1 MRDEQVSA
9 DYDRARRK
17 AFLNDIVSFLK
28 REPNTLI
35 SYADVRDRV
44 TMENESYR
52 GMREVPVAKIVGS
65 MDRYRDFDRRFLPK
79 RKNTANRW
87 KSIDRAYYQDVTLPP
102 IQLYKVGEV
111 YFVKDGNHR
120 VSVARE
126 RGVEFIDAEVIEGH
140 IRIPIDSSMRPSR
153 LLQQVE
159 YAEFLRK
166 TNLDRTRPQH
176 DIRPTALGRYD
187 EIVTHIDGRRQ
198 LTEARTG
205 EPVTMSDAAT
215 DWFDQV
221 YLPIVLAVREQ
232 KLLRDFPDRTETDI
246 YLWVMAN
253 RLQIKL
259 AAGSRF
265 SPEHSARIYR
275 EIEGEER
282 KLKRNSLRVFNAA
295 RAFANSVF
303 VRGEDAEGR

>member
-1 MRDEQVSA
+1 MADDQVRA

-17 AFLNDIVSFLK
+17 AFLHDIVSFFK

-44 TMENESYR
+44 TMEGESYR
-52 GMREVPVAKIVGS
+52 GMQEVPVDKIVGS

-87 KSIDRAYYQDVTLPP
+87 KSIDRAYYQDVVLPP
-102 IQLYKVGEV
+102 IQLYKVGDI

-126 RGVEFIDAEVIEGH
+126 RGVAFIDAEVIEGH
-140 IRIPIDSSMRPSR
+140 IRIPIDSSMSPRR

-187 EIVTHIDGRRQ
+187 EIVTHIEGRRRLAEQ
-198 LTEARTG
+198 RTG
-205 EPVTMSDAAT
+205 QPVTLSDAAA
-215 DWFDQV
+215 DWYDNV
-221 YLPIVLAVREQ
+221 YLPIALAVREQ
-232 KLLRDFPDRTETDI
+232 RLLRDFPDRTEADV

-253 RLQIKL
+253 RLQIQL

-265 SPEHSARIYR
+265 SP
-275 EIEGEER
+275 
-282 KLKRNSLRVFNAA
+282 
-295 RAFANSVF
+295 
-303 VRGEDAEGR
+303 

>member
-1 MRDEQVSA
+1 MADDQVRA

-17 AFLNDIVSFLK
+17 AFLHDLVSFFR
-28 REPNTLI
+28 REPNTLL

-44 TMENESYR
+44 TMEGESYR
-52 GMREVPVAKIVGS
+52 GMREVPVDQIVGS
-65 MDRYRDFDRRFLPK
+65 VDRFRDFDRRFLPK

-87 KSIDRAYYQDVTLPP
+87 KSIDRAYHQDVVLPP
-102 IQLYKVGEV
+102 IQLYKVGDI

-126 RGVEFIDAEVIEGH
+126 HGVAFIDAEVIEGH
-140 IRIPIDSSMRPSR
+140 IRMPIDSSMSPRK
-153 LLQQVE
+153 LLHQVE

-187 EIVTHIDGRRQ
+187 EIVTHIEGRRRRLSEQ
-198 LTEARTG
+198 RDGEA
-205 EPVTMSDAAT
+205 VTMAEAAA
-215 DWFDQV
+215 DWYDNV

-232 KLLRDFPDRTETDI
+232 KLLRDFPDRSEADV

-253 RLQIKL
+253 RMQIQMEL
-259 AAGSRF
+259 GSRF
-265 SPEHSARIYR
+265 SPELSARAYR

-282 KLKRNSLRVFNAA
+282 RLKRIGLRAINAA
-295 RAFANSVF
+295 KDLTGSIR
-303 VRGEDAEGR
+303 RGP

>member
-1 MRDEQVSA
+1 MRDDQVSA

-44 TMENESYR
+44 TMEHESYR
-52 GMREVPVAKIVGS
+52 GMREVPVDKIVGS
-65 MDRYRDFDRRFLPK
+65 MDRFRDFDRRFLPK

-87 KSIDRAYYQDVTLPP
+87 KSIDRAYYQDVILPP
-102 IQLYKVGEV
+102 IQVYKVGEV

-126 RGVEFIDAEVIEGH
+126 RGVAFIDAEVIEGH
-140 IRIPIDSSMRPSR
+140 IRIPIDSSMRASR

-187 EIVTHIDGRRQ
+187 EIVTHIEGRRR
-198 LTEARTG
+198 LAEERSG
-205 EPVTMSDAAT
+205 GPVTMSDAAA
-215 DWFDQV
+215 DWFDNV
-221 YLPIVLAVREQ
+221 YLPIALAMREQ
-232 KLLRDFPDRTETDI
+232 KLLREFPDRSEADV

-253 RLQIKL
+253 RLQIQL
-259 AAGSRF
+259 GAGSRF
-265 SPEHSARIYR
+265 SPEQSARVYR
-275 EIEGEER
+275 EIQGEER
-282 KLKRNSLRVFNAA
+282 KLKRNLLRAIKA
-295 RAFANSVF
+295 TKEFATSIHF
-303 VRGEDAEGR
+303 RRGTL

>member
-1 MRDEQVSA
+1 MADDQVRA
-9 DYDRARRK
+9 DYERARRK

-44 TMENESYR
+44 TMEGESYR
-52 GMREVPVAKIVGS
+52 GMREVPVDRIVGS
-65 MDRYRDFDRRFLPK
+65 MDRFRDFDRQFLPK

-87 KSIDRAYYQDVTLPP
+87 KSIDRAYHQDVLLPP
-102 IQLYKVGEV
+102 IQLYKVGDV

-126 RGVEFIDAEVIEGH
+126 HDVAYIDAEVIEGH
-140 IRIPIDSSMRPSR
+140 IRIPIDSSMSPRR

-187 EIVTHIDGRRQ
+187 EIVTHIEGRRR
-198 LTEARTG
+198 LAEERTG
-205 EPVTMSDAAT
+205 GPVSLSEAAA
-215 DWFDQV
+215 DWYDNV
-221 YLPIVLAVREQ
+221 YLPIALAAREQ
-232 KLLRDFPDRTETDI
+232 KLLRDFPDRTEADI

-253 RLQIKL
+253 RLQIQL

-265 SPEHSARIYR
+265 SPEISARAYR

-282 KLKRNSLRVFNAA
+282 KLKRIGLRAINGTKAL
-295 RAFANSVF
+295 ANSVI
-303 VRGEDAEGR
+303 RRDGN

>member
-1 MRDEQVSA
+1 MADDQVRA

-17 AFLNDIVSFLK
+17 AFLHDLVSFFR
-28 REPNTLI
+28 REPNTLL

-44 TMENESYR
+44 TMEGESYR
-52 GMREVPVAKIVGS
+52 GMREVPVDQIVGS
-65 MDRYRDFDRRFLPK
+65 VDRFRDFDRRFLPK

-87 KSIDRAYYQDVTLPP
+87 KSIDRAYHQDVVLPP
-102 IQLYKVGEV
+102 IQLYKVGDI

-126 RGVEFIDAEVIEGH
+126 HGVAFIDAEVIEGH
-140 IRIPIDSSMRPSR
+140 IRMPIDSSMSPRK
-153 LLQQVE
+153 LLHQVE

-187 EIVTHIDGRRQ
+187 EIVTHIEGRRRRLSEQ
-198 LTEARTG
+198 RDGEA
-205 EPVTMSDAAT
+205 VTLADAAA
-215 DWFDQV
+215 DWYDNV

-232 KLLRDFPDRTETDI
+232 KLLRDFPDRSEADV

-253 RLQIKL
+253 RMQIQMEL
-259 AAGSRF
+259 GSRF
-265 SPEHSARIYR
+265 SPELSARAYR

-282 KLKRNSLRVFNAA
+282 RLKRIGLRAINAA
-295 RAFANSVF
+295 KDLTGSIR
-303 VRGEDAEGR
+303 RGP

>member
-1 MRDEQVSA
+1 MADEQVRA

-17 AFLNDIVSFLK
+17 AFLNDVVSFLK
-28 REPNTLI
+28 RESNTLI

-44 TMENESYR
+44 TMEGESYR
-52 GMREVPVAKIVGS
+52 GMQEVPVDNIVGS

-87 KSIDRAYYQDVTLPP
+87 KSIDRAYYQDVVLPP
-102 IQLYKVGEV
+102 IQLYKVGDI

-126 RGVEFIDAEVIEGH
+126 RGVAYIDAEVIEGH
-140 IRIPIDSSMRPSR
+140 IRIPIDSSMGPSR
-153 LLQQVE
+153 LLQQIE

-166 TNLDRTRPQH
+166 TNLDRSRPQH

-187 EIVTHIDGRRQ
+187 EIVTHIEGRRR
-198 LTEARTG
+198 LAEERAG
-205 EPVTMSDAAT
+205 KSVSVSDAAA
-215 DWFDQV
+215 DWYDNL
-221 YLPIVLAVREQ
+221 YLPIALAAREQ
-232 KLLRDFPDRTETDI
+232 KLLRDFPDRTEADI

-253 RLQIKL
+253 RLQIQM

-265 SPEHSARIYR
+265 SPESSARVYR

-282 KLKRNSLRVFNAA
+282 KLKRIGLRALNATKDLT
-295 RAFANSVF
+295 NTIL
-303 VRGEDAEGR
+303 GRDDD

>member
-1 MRDEQVSA
+1 MADDQVRS
-9 DYDRARRK
+9 DFERARRK
-17 AFLNDIVSFLK
+17 AFLHDIVSFLK

-44 TMENESYR
+44 TMEGESYR
-52 GMREVPVAKIVGS
+52 GLQEVPVEKITGS
-65 MDRYRDFDRRFLPK
+65 VDRFRDFDRRFLPK
-79 RKNTANRW
+79 RRNTANRW
-87 KSIDRAYYQDVTLPP
+87 KNIDRAYYQDVVLPP
-102 IQLYKVGEV
+102 IQLYKVGDI

-120 VSVARE
+120 VSVAKE

-140 IRIPIDSSMRPSR
+140 IRTPLDSSMSPRR

-176 DIRPTALGRYD
+176 DIRPTSLGRYD
-187 EIVTHIDGRRQ
+187 EIVTHIEGRRRSS
-198 LTEARTG
+198 EVRTG
-205 EPVTMSDAAT
+205 KSTNMSDAAA
-215 DWFDQV
+215 DWYDNV
-221 YLPIVLAVREQ
+221 YLPIALAARGQ
-232 KLLRDFPDRTETDI
+232 KLLRDFPDRTEADI

-253 RLQIKL
+253 RLQIQL

-265 SPEHSARIYR
+265 SPEHSARAYR

-282 KLKRNSLRVFNAA
+282 KLKRMGLRALNAT
-295 RAFANSVF
+295 RDFANDMLR
-303 VRGEDAEGR
+303 RGDD

>member
-1 MRDEQVSA
+1 MADDQVRA

-17 AFLNDIVSFLK
+17 AFLHDIVSFFK

-44 TMENESYR
+44 TMEGESYR
-52 GMREVPVAKIVGS
+52 GMQEVPVDKIVGS

-87 KSIDRAYYQDVTLPP
+87 KSIDRAYYQDVVLPP
-102 IQLYKVGEV
+102 IQLYKVGDI

-126 RGVEFIDAEVIEGH
+126 RGVAFIDAEVIEGH
-140 IRIPIDSSMRPSR
+140 IRIPVDSSMSPRR

-187 EIVTHIDGRRQ
+187 EIVTHIEGRRRLAEQ
-198 LTEARTG
+198 RTG
-205 EPVTMSDAAT
+205 RPVTLSDAAA
-215 DWFDQV
+215 DWYDNV
-221 YLPIVLAVREQ
+221 YLPIALAVREQ
-232 KLLRDFPDRTETDI
+232 RLLRDFPDRTEADV

-253 RLQIKL
+253 RLQIQL

-265 SPEHSARIYR
+265 SPEHSARAYR

-282 KLKRNSLRVFNAA
+282 RIKRIGLRALNAA
-295 RAFANSVF
+295 KDLAGSIR
-303 VRGEDAEGR
+303 RGDS

>member
-1 MRDEQVSA
+1 MAMADDQVRA

-17 AFLNDIVSFLK
+17 AFLHDIVSFFK

-44 TMENESYR
+44 TMEGESYR
-52 GMREVPVAKIVGS
+52 GMQEVPVDKIVGS

-87 KSIDRAYYQDVTLPP
+87 KSIDRAYYQDVVLPP
-102 IQLYKVGEV
+102 IQLYKVGDI

-126 RGVEFIDAEVIEGH
+126 RGVAFIDAEVIEGH
-140 IRIPIDSSMRPSR
+140 IRIPVDSSMSPRR

-187 EIVTHIDGRRQ
+187 EIVTHIEGRRRLAEQ
-198 LTEARTG
+198 RTG
-205 EPVTMSDAAT
+205 QPVTLSDAAA
-215 DWFDQV
+215 DWYDNV
-221 YLPIVLAVREQ
+221 YLPIALAVREQ
-232 KLLRDFPDRTETDI
+232 RLLRDFPDRTEADV

-253 RLQIKL
+253 RLQIQL

-265 SPEHSARIYR
+265 SPEHSARAYR

-282 KLKRNSLRVFNAA
+282 RIKRIGLRALNAA
-295 RAFANSVF
+295 KDLAGSIR
-303 VRGEDAEGR
+303 RGDT

>member
-1 MRDEQVSA
+1 MREEQVSA

-52 GMREVPVAKIVGS
+52 GMREVPVDMIVGS

-187 EIVTHIDGRRQ
+187 EIVTHIDGRRR
-198 LTEARTG
+198 LAEERAG
-205 EPVTMSDAAT
+205 APVTMSDAAAA
-215 DWFDQV
+215 WFDQV

-232 KLLRDFPDRTETDI
+232 KLLRDFPDRTEADI

-253 RLQIKL
+253 RLQIQL

-265 SPEHSARIYR
+265 SPEHSARAYR

-282 KLKRNSLRVFNAA
+282 RLKRNLL
-295 RAFANSVF
+295 RAFNFTRDLAK
-303 VRGEDAEGR
+303 

>member
-1 MRDEQVSA
+1 MAMADDQVRA

-17 AFLNDIVSFLK
+17 AFLHDIVSFFK

-44 TMENESYR
+44 TMEGESYR
-52 GMREVPVAKIVGS
+52 GMQEVPVDKIVGS

-87 KSIDRAYYQDVTLPP
+87 KSIDRAYYQDVVLPP
-102 IQLYKVGEV
+102 IQLYKVGDI

-126 RGVEFIDAEVIEGH
+126 RGVAFIDAEVIEGH
-140 IRIPIDSSMRPSR
+140 IRIPIDSSMSPRR

-187 EIVTHIDGRRQ
+187 EIVTHIEGRRRLAEQ
-198 LTEARTG
+198 RTG
-205 EPVTMSDAAT
+205 QPVTLSDAAA
-215 DWFDQV
+215 DWYDNV
-221 YLPIVLAVREQ
+221 YLPIALAVREQ
-232 KLLRDFPDRTETDI
+232 RLLRDFPDRTEADV

-253 RLQIKL
+253 RLQIQL

-265 SPEHSARIYR
+265 SPEHSARAYR

-282 KLKRNSLRVFNAA
+282 RIKRIGLRALNAA
-295 RAFANSVF
+295 KDLAGSIR
-303 VRGEDAEGR
+303 RGDT

>member
-1 MRDEQVSA
+1 MAEDQTRA

-17 AFLNDIVSFLK
+17 AFLNDVVSFFK

-35 SYADVRDRV
+35 SYADVRERV
-44 TMENESYR
+44 TMEGESYR
-52 GMREVPVAKIVGS
+52 GIQEVPVDKIVGS

-87 KSIDRAYYQDVTLPP
+87 RSIDRAYYQDVVLPP
-102 IQLYKVGEV
+102 VQLYKVGDI

-126 RGVEFIDAEVIEGH
+126 RGVAFIDAEVIEGH
-140 IRIPIDSSMRPSR
+140 IRIPIDSSMSPGR

-187 EIVTHIDGRRQ
+187 EIITHIEGRRR
-198 LTEARTG
+198 LAEERSGKEVSLAEA
-205 EPVTMSDAAT
+205 AA
-215 DWFDQV
+215 DWYDTV
-221 YLPIVLAVREQ
+221 YLPIALAAREQ
-232 KLLRDFPDRTETDI
+232 KLLRDFPDRTEADI

-253 RLQIKL
+253 RLQIQL

-282 KLKRNSLRVFNAA
+282 KLKRIGLRALNATRDFASSLLG
-295 RAFANSVF
+295 
-303 VRGEDAEGR
+303 RGDSD

>member
-1 MRDEQVSA
+1 MADDQVRA
-9 DYDRARRK
+9 DFDRARRK

-44 TMENESYR
+44 TMEGESYR
-52 GMREVPVAKIVGS
+52 GMQEVPVDRIVGS

-87 KSIDRAYYQDVTLPP
+87 KSIDRAYYQDVVLPP
-102 IQLYKVGEV
+102 IQLYKVGDI

-126 RGVEFIDAEVIEGH
+126 RGVAYIDAEVIEGH
-140 IRIPIDSSMRPSR
+140 IRIPVDSSMTPRR

-176 DIRPTALGRYD
+176 DVRPTALGRYD
-187 EIVTHIDGRRQ
+187 EIVTHIEGRRR
-198 LTEARTG
+198 LTELRTG
-205 EPVTMSDAAT
+205 KPVTMSDAAA
-215 DWFDQV
+215 DWYDNV
-221 YLPIVLAVREQ
+221 YLPIALAAREQ
-232 KLLRDFPDRTETDI
+232 KLLRDFPDRTEADI

-253 RLQIKL
+253 RLQIQL

-265 SPEHSARIYR
+265 SPESSARVYR
-275 EIEGEER
+275 EIEGEDR
-282 KLKRNSLRVFNAA
+282 RLKRIGLRALNAA
-295 RAFANSVF
+295 RDLTGSIR
-303 VRGEDAEGR
+303 RGDT

>member
-1 MRDEQVSA
+1 MAMADDQVRA

-17 AFLNDIVSFLK
+17 AFLHDIVSFFK

-44 TMENESYR
+44 TMEGESYR
-52 GMREVPVAKIVGS
+52 GMQEVPVDKIVGS

-87 KSIDRAYYQDVTLPP
+87 KSIDRAYYQDVVLPP
-102 IQLYKVGEV
+102 IQLYKVGDI

-126 RGVEFIDAEVIEGH
+126 RGVAFIDAEVIEGH
-140 IRIPIDSSMRPSR
+140 IRIPIDSSMSPRR

-187 EIVTHIDGRRQ
+187 EIVTLIEGRRRLAEQ
-198 LTEARTG
+198 RTG
-205 EPVTMSDAAT
+205 RPVTLSDAAA
-215 DWFDQV
+215 DWYDNV
-221 YLPIVLAVREQ
+221 YLPIALAVREQ
-232 KLLRDFPDRTETDI
+232 RLLRDFPDRTEADV

-253 RLQIKL
+253 RLQIQL

-265 SPEHSARIYR
+265 SPEHSARAYR

-282 KLKRNSLRVFNAA
+282 RIKRIGLRALNAA
-295 RAFANSVF
+295 KDLAGSIR
-303 VRGEDAEGR
+303 RGDT

>member
-1 MRDEQVSA
+1 MAMADDQVRA

-17 AFLNDIVSFLK
+17 AFLHDIVSFFK

-44 TMENESYR
+44 TMEGESYR
-52 GMREVPVAKIVGS
+52 GMQEVPVDKIVGS

-87 KSIDRAYYQDVTLPP
+87 KSIDRAYYQDVVLPP
-102 IQLYKVGEV
+102 IQLYKVGDI

-126 RGVEFIDAEVIEGH
+126 RGVAFIDAEVIEGH
-140 IRIPIDSSMRPSR
+140 IRIPIDSSMSPRR

-187 EIVTHIDGRRQ
+187 EIVTHIEGRRRLAEQ
-198 LTEARTG
+198 RTG
-205 EPVTMSDAAT
+205 RPVTLSDAAA
-215 DWFDQV
+215 DWYDNV
-221 YLPIVLAVREQ
+221 YLPIALAVREQ
-232 KLLRDFPDRTETDI
+232 RLLRDFPDRTEADV

-253 RLQIKL
+253 RLQIQL

-265 SPEHSARIYR
+265 SPEHSARAYR

-282 KLKRNSLRVFNAA
+282 RIKRIGLRALNAA
-295 RAFANSVF
+295 KDLAGSIR
-303 VRGEDAEGR
+303 RGDT

>member
-1 MRDEQVSA
+1 MADEQVRA

-44 TMENESYR
+44 TMEGESYR
-52 GMREVPVAKIVGS
+52 GMQEVPVDNIAGS

-79 RKNTANRW
+79 RKNTASRW
-87 KSIDRAYYQDVTLPP
+87 KSIDRAYYQDVILPP
-102 IQLYKVGEV
+102 IQLYKVGDI

-126 RGVEFIDAEVIEGH
+126 RGVAYIDAEVIEGH
-140 IRIPIDSSMRPSR
+140 IRIPIDSSMSPSR

-166 TNLDRTRPQH
+166 TNLDRTRSQH

-187 EIVTHIDGRRQ
+187 EIVTHIEGRRR
-198 LTEARTG
+198 LAAARTG
-205 EPVTMSDAAT
+205 NPVSMSEAAA
-215 DWFDQV
+215 DWYDHV
-221 YLPIVLAVREQ
+221 YLPIALAAREQ
-232 KLLRDFPDRTETDI
+232 KLLRDFPDRTEADI

-253 RLQIKL
+253 RLQIQL
-259 AAGSRF
+259 AAGTRF
-265 SPEHSARIYR
+265 SPESSTRVYR

-282 KLKRNSLRVFNAA
+282 RLKRIGLRVLNATKDLTNTIL
-295 RAFANSVF
+295 RL
-303 VRGEDAEGR
+303 DDD

>member
-1 MRDEQVSA
+1 MADDQIRA

-17 AFLNDIVSFLK
+17 AFLNDIVSFLR

-44 TMENESYR
+44 TMEGESYR
-52 GMREVPVAKIVGS
+52 GLQEVPVDKIVGS
-65 MDRYRDFDRRFLPK
+65 VDRFRDFDRRFLPK

-87 KSIDRAYYQDVTLPP
+87 RSIDRAYYQDVVLPP
-102 IQLYKVGEV
+102 VQLYKVGDI

-120 VSVARE
+120 VSVAKE
-126 RGVEFIDAEVIEGH
+126 RGVAFIDAEVIEGH
-140 IRIPIDSSMRPSR
+140 IRIPLESSMSPRR

-187 EIVTHIDGRRQ
+187 EIVTHIEGRRR
-198 LTEARTG
+198 LAEERTG
-205 EPVTMSDAAT
+205 KPVSMSEAAA
-215 DWFDQV
+215 DWYDSV
-221 YLPIVLAVREQ
+221 YLPIALAVREQ
-232 KLLRDFPDRTETDI
+232 KLLREFPDRTEADV

-253 RLQIKL
+253 RLNIQL

-265 SPEHSARIYR
+265 SPEQSTRVYR
-275 EIEGEER
+275 EIEGEDR
-282 KLKRNSLRVFNAA
+282 KLKRIGLRALNAA
-295 RAFANSVF
+295 RDIVSSIRDQRVENS
-303 VRGEDAEGR
+303 

>member
-1 MRDEQVSA
+1 MADDQVRA

-17 AFLNDIVSFLK
+17 AFLHDLVSFFR
-28 REPNTLI
+28 REPNTLL

-44 TMENESYR
+44 TMEGESYR
-52 GMREVPVAKIVGS
+52 GMREVPVDQIVGS
-65 MDRYRDFDRRFLPK
+65 VDRFRDFDRRFLPK

-87 KSIDRAYYQDVTLPP
+87 KSIDRAYHQDVVLPP
-102 IQLYKVGEV
+102 IQLYKVGEI

-126 RGVEFIDAEVIEGH
+126 HGVAFIDAEVIEGH
-140 IRIPIDSSMRPSR
+140 IRMPIDSSMSPRK
-153 LLQQVE
+153 LLHQVE

-187 EIVTHIDGRRQ
+187 EIVTHIEGRRRRLSEQ
-198 LTEARTG
+198 RDGEA
-205 EPVTMSDAAT
+205 VTLADAAA
-215 DWFDQV
+215 DWYDNV

-232 KLLRDFPDRTETDI
+232 KLLRDFPDRSEADV

-253 RLQIKL
+253 RMQIQMEL
-259 AAGSRF
+259 GSRF
-265 SPEHSARIYR
+265 SPELSARAYR

-282 KLKRNSLRVFNAA
+282 RLKRIGLRAINAA
-295 RAFANSVF
+295 KDLTGSIR
-303 VRGEDAEGR
+303 RGP

>member
-1 MRDEQVSA
+1 MADDQVRA

-17 AFLNDIVSFLK
+17 AFLHDVVSFFR
-28 REPNTLI
+28 REPNTLL

-44 TMENESYR
+44 TMEGESYR
-52 GMREVPVAKIVGS
+52 GMQEVPVDQIVGS
-65 MDRYRDFDRRFLPK
+65 VDRFRDFDRRFLPK

-87 KSIDRAYYQDVTLPP
+87 KSIDRAYHQDVVLPP
-102 IQLYKVGEV
+102 IQLYKVGDI

-126 RGVEFIDAEVIEGH
+126 HGVAFIDAEVIEGH
-140 IRIPIDSSMRPSR
+140 IRMPIDSSMSPRK
-153 LLQQVE
+153 LLHQVE

-187 EIVTHIDGRRQ
+187 EIVTHIEGRRRRLSEQ
-198 LTEARTG
+198 RDGEA
-205 EPVTMSDAAT
+205 VTMTDAAA
-215 DWFDQV
+215 DWYDNV

-232 KLLRDFPDRTETDI
+232 KLLRDFPDRSEADV

-253 RLQIKL
+253 RLQIQMEM
-259 AAGSRF
+259 GSRF
-265 SPEHSARIYR
+265 SPELSARAYR

-282 KLKRNSLRVFNAA
+282 RLKRIGLRAVNAA
-295 RAFANSVF
+295 RDLAGSV
-303 VRGEDAEGR
+303 RRSS

>member
-1 MRDEQVSA
+1 MADDQVRA

-17 AFLNDIVSFLK
+17 AFLRDIVSFFR

-44 TMENESYR
+44 TMESESYR
-52 GMREVPVAKIVGS
+52 GMQEVPVDKIVGS
-65 MDRYRDFDRRFLPK
+65 VDRYRDFDRTFLPK
-79 RKNTANRW
+79 RRNTANRW
-87 KSIDRAYYQDVTLPP
+87 QSIDRAYHRDIILPP
-102 IQLYKVGEV
+102 IQLYKVGDI

-126 RGVEFIDAEVIEGH
+126 HGVAFIDAEVIEGH
-140 IRIPIDSSMRPSR
+140 IRIPIDSSMSPRK
-153 LLQQVE
+153 LLHQVE

-187 EIVTHIDGRRQ
+187 EIMTHIEGRQQRMS
-198 LTEARTG
+198 EGRNG
-205 EPVTMSDAAT
+205 EPVSIAEAAA
-215 DWFDQV
+215 DWYDHV
-221 YLPIVLAVREQ
+221 YMPIVMAVREQ
-232 KLLRDFPDRTETDI
+232 RLLREFPDRSEADV

-253 RLQIKL
+253 RMQIQME
-259 AAGSRF
+259 AGSRF
-265 SPEHSARIYR
+265 SPELSTRVYR

-282 KLKRNSLRVFNAA
+282 KLKRIGLRAIQAA
-295 RAFANSVF
+295 KDAVGAMRADH
-303 VRGEDAEGR
+303 R

>member
-1 MRDEQVSA
+1 MRDDQVSA

-17 AFLNDIVSFLK
+17 AFLHDIVSFLK

-44 TMENESYR
+44 TMEHESYR
-52 GMREVPVAKIVGS
+52 GMREVPIDKIVGS

-87 KSIDRAYYQDVTLPP
+87 KSIDRAYYQDVILPP
-102 IQLYKVGEV
+102 IQLYKVGEI

-126 RGVEFIDAEVIEGH
+126 RGVAFIDAEVIEGH

-187 EIVTHIDGRRQ
+187 EIVTHIDGRRRAA
-198 LTEARTG
+198 EARTG
-205 EPVTMSDAAT
+205 APIPMSDAAA
-215 DWFDQV
+215 DWFDRV

-253 RLQIKL
+253 RLQIQST
-259 AAGSRF
+259 AGTRF
-265 SPEHSARIYR
+265 SPELSARIYR
-275 EIEGEER
+275 EVEGEER
-282 KLKRNSLRVFNAA
+282 KLKRIGLRALNASRDVA
-295 RAFANSVF
+295 HTIFHRTNH
-303 VRGEDAEGR
+303 DI

>member
-1 MRDEQVSA
+1 MADDQVRA

-17 AFLNDIVSFLK
+17 AFLHDIVSFFK

-44 TMENESYR
+44 TMEGESYR
-52 GMREVPVAKIVGS
+52 GMQEVPVDKIVGS

-87 KSIDRAYYQDVTLPP
+87 KSIDRAYYQDVVLPP
-102 IQLYKVGEV
+102 IQLYKVGDI

-126 RGVEFIDAEVIEGH
+126 RGVAFIDAEVIEGH
-140 IRIPIDSSMRPSR
+140 IRIPIDSSMSPRR

-187 EIVTHIDGRRQ
+187 EIVTHIEGRRRLAEQ
-198 LTEARTG
+198 RTG
-205 EPVTMSDAAT
+205 QPVTLSDAAA
-215 DWFDQV
+215 DWYDNV
-221 YLPIVLAVREQ
+221 YLPIALAVREQ
-232 KLLRDFPDRTETDI
+232 RLLRDFPDRTEADV

-253 RLQIKL
+253 RLQIQL

-265 SPEHSARIYR
+265 SPEHSARAYR

-282 KLKRNSLRVFNAA
+282 RIKRIGLRALNAA
-295 RAFANSVF
+295 KDLAGSIR
-303 VRGEDAEGR
+303 RGDT